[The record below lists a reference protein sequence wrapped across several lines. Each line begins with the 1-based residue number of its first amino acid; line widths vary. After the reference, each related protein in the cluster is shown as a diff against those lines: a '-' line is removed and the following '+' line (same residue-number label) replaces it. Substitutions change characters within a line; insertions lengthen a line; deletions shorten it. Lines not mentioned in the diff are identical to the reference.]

1 MHDRIALY
9 VSRRRQWM
17 SGKKSYTEWSCRGGG
32 ESETEHG
39 LINEPV
45 IRDECSLYNRE
56 RD

>member
-1 MHDRIALY
+1 MD
-9 VSRRRQWM
+9 V
-17 SGKKSYTEWSCRGGG
+17 GKKKLHGVGAVGGG

-45 IRDECSLYNRE
+45 IRDECSPYSRE